1 MMMQS
6 TPTSL
11 DLLTVGELANRLR
24 VKPSWVYA
32 HADEQPRQ
40 PNNRLAVTRYF
51 ARIPPPMQRKCATEK
66 VRNGESQYGRGRDS
80 QYRSTTEKECKGSS
94 PASRGGMSSFQE
106 LLKKLE
112 AIYRERRGITPTWV
126 KKDYSALMRLWEQPH
141 VTDRKIERR
150 FRPYLESGDAFC
162 ERNGFSLGLFC
173 SPALMLL
180 PSSHQGCRMPNRT
193 GDLL

>member
-66 VRNGESQYGRGRDS
+66 VRNGESHYGRGRDS

-112 AIYRERRGITPTWV
+112 AIYIEHWKIMPTWI
-126 KKDYSALMRLWEQPH
+126 KKDFAGLARLRGQSRVPDSE
-141 VTDRKIERR
+141 IERH
-150 FRPYLESGDAFC
+150 FRHYVESGDTFYK
-162 ERNGFSLGLFC
+162 RNGYSLALFC
-173 SPALMLL
+173 SRFDAFAKAP
-180 PSSHQGCRMPNRT
+180 PRMPEVEP
-193 GDLL
+193 DW